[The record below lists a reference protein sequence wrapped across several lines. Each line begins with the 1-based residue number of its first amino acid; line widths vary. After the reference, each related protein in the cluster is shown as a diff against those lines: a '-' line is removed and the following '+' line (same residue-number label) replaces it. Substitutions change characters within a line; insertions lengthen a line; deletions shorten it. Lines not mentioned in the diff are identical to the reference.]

1 MTGSWQPGELHGV
14 WRRKLAFHADGRGAF
29 AEIWRESWTEGL
41 PSLVPGATM
50 RQGNLSRSHAR
61 VLRGMHMHERQA
73 DLWIVLEGKAFVALV
88 DLRSTLAEG
97 GPVRSES
104 IEADPGETLFLP
116 EGIAHGFYAREPL
129 TLLYLVTNEY
139 DGKDEHGFAWDD
151 ATAGVPWPD
160 KDPIIS
166 ARDAEAPSL
175 HALVEA
181 LRGGQQTGQQTTG
194 R

>member
-1 MTGSWQPGELHGV
+1 MTGAWQPGVLEGV
-14 WRRKLAFHADGRGAF
+14 WRRKLEFRGDDRGAF

-41 PSLVPGATM
+41 PSLVPGAMM

-73 DLWIVLEGKAFVALV
+73 DLWIVLEGRAFVALV
-88 DLRSTLAEG
+88 DLRAALADG
-97 GPVRSES
+97 GPVTSET

-116 EGIAHGFYAREPL
+116 EGIAHGFYARDPL

-151 ATAGVPWPD
+151 PTAGLPWPD
-160 KDPIIS
+160 SEPIVS

-175 HALVEA
+175 EALVET
-181 LRGGQQTGQQTTG
+181 LRPPQQTSG